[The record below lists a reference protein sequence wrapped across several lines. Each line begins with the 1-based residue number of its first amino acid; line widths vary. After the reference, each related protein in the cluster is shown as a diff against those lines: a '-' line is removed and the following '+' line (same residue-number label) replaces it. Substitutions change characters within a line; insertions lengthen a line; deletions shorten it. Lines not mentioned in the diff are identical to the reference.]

1 MHELSLATEIIELA
15 RPHIPKGEMLKVVGL
30 IVGPLAGV
38 CEESLRFCFA
48 ELVRLEGF
56 PEAMLQIESA
66 PARFQCLD
74 CGHEY
79 ETVTVEQFCPACSS
93 MARTMLSGTEF
104 SINFIEV

>member
-1 MHELSLATEIIELA
+1 MHELSLATEIIELV
-15 RPHIPKGEMLKVVGL
+15 RPHIPDGEMLTAVGL

-38 CEESLRFCFA
+38 CEESLRFCFT

-56 PEAMLQIESA
+56 PEAQLQIESP
-66 PARFQCLD
+66 PARFKCLD
-74 CGHEY
+74 CDGEY
-79 ETVTVEQFCPACSS
+79 ETLTVEQFCPACSS